1 MSNDY
6 LISFLIT
13 LAIFTLVYLKIVSK
27 PKQTK
32 QTDTKPARI
41 PYEEVDGIITLDSN
55 ELLSSILYKRITKE
69 FKSSDY
75 PGMVNLV
82 KQCILPYNASQ
93 YYKVLKGI
101 RNSDNVNK
109 ETALKGY
116 QHTITASAILFNR
129 PIPKSLFTDE
139 MVVLAYVHFYIQ
151 YCTPVSYDDQLQS
164 YIKSQYNLDMEN
176 DPASHHTELNNLIKD
191 LDSFNMFIHSTLEYE
206 FMISIDHMYT
216 SWLDT
221 CRNSSN
227 VFLYKSNIEY
237 FKKLVTIYYGV
248 LQLDTPV
255 NYLHFTPAIA
265 DYVLQLNR
273 YHPSNHLQLV
283 VNNTDNTV

>member
-13 LAIFTLVYLKIVSK
+13 LAIVTLIYLKLVSK

-82 KQCILPYNASQ
+82 KQCILPYNTSQ

-139 MVVLAYVHFYIQ
+139 MVVLAYVHFYIE
-151 YCTPVSYDDQLQS
+151 YCTPVDYEEQLQI
-164 YIKSQYNLDMEN
+164 YIKNQYNLDMEN
-176 DPASHHTELNNLIKD
+176 DPASYHTELNNLIKD

-248 LQLDTPV
+248 LQLDTPL

>member
-13 LAIFTLVYLKIVSK
+13 LAIVTLIYLKLVSK

-82 KQCILPYNASQ
+82 KQCILPYNTSQ

-139 MVVLAYVHFYIQ
+139 MVVLAYVHFYIE
-151 YCTPVSYDDQLQS
+151 YCTPVDYEEQLQI
-164 YIKSQYNLDMEN
+164 YIKNQYNLDMEN
-176 DPASHHTELNNLIKD
+176 DPASYHTELNNLIKD

-248 LQLDTPV
+248 LQLDTPL

-283 VNNTDNTV
+283 VNNTDNAV

>member
-13 LAIFTLVYLKIVSK
+13 LAIVTLIYLKLVSK

-32 QTDTKPARI
+32 PADTKPARL
-41 PYEEVDGIITLDSN
+41 PYEEVDGVVTLDTD
-55 ELLSSILYKRITKE
+55 ELLDSKLYKRITGE
-69 FKSSDY
+69 FKPEDY
-75 PGMVNLV
+75 PGMVNLM
-82 KQCILPYNASQ
+82 KQCILPYNTSQ

-101 RNSDNVNK
+101 RYSDNINK
-109 ETALKGY
+109 ETTLKGY
-116 QHTITASAILFNR
+116 QQTITASAILFNR

-164 YIKSQYNLDMEN
+164 YIKNQYNLDMEN
-176 DPASHHTELNNLIKD
+176 DPASYHTELNNLIKD
-191 LDSFNMFIHSTLEYE
+191 LDSFNTFIHSTLEYE

-221 CRNSSN
+221 CRSSSN

-248 LQLDTPV
+248 MGLDTPV

-283 VNNTDNTV
+283 VNNTDNAV

>member
-13 LAIFTLVYLKIVSK
+13 LAIFTLAYLKIVSK

-55 ELLSSILYKRITKE
+55 ELLSSSLYKRITKE

-75 PGMVNLV
+75 PGMVSLV
-82 KQCILPYNASQ
+82 KQCILPYNTSQ

-101 RNSDNVNK
+101 RYSDNVNK

-129 PIPKSLFTDE
+129 PIPKPLFTDE
-139 MVVLAYVHFYIQ
+139 MVVLAYVHFYIE
-151 YCTPVSYDDQLQS
+151 YCTPVDYEEQLQN
-164 YIKSQYNLDMEN
+164 YIKNQYNLDMEN
-176 DPASHHTELNNLIKD
+176 DPASYHTELNNLIKD
-191 LDSFNMFIHSTLEYE
+191 LDSFNMFIHSTMEYE